1 MILII
6 YIFINFFLLHTFN
19 SFEIDDLSE
28 IKSCGDFSVEE
39 NPAESIKL
47 QKKSCKYS
55 IKSENGSAIKIKLH
69 GLSDSYRTDS
79 KNSTKYLLN
88 H

>member
-1 MILII
+1 MILFK
-6 YIFINFFLLHTFN
+6 YIFINFFLFHTS
-19 SFEIDDLSE
+19 SFEIDDISE
-28 IKSCGDFSVEE
+28 IKSCGDFSVVE
-39 NPAESIKL
+39 NPAASIKL